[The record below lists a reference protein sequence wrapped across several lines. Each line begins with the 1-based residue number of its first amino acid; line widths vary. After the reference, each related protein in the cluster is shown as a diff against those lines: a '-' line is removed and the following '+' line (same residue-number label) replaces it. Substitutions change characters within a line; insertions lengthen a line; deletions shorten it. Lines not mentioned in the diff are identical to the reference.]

1 MGVGVGFDRNL
12 YACADRYWAIVNYSD
27 ITDGSNALR
36 EVETRG
42 QQATTGF
49 NFILKAFHVN
59 ANFDTLRIRP

>member
-49 NFILKAFHVN
+49 CFYCEEQNINFMF
-59 ANFDTLRIRP
+59 